1 MINIKSVKQ
10 LKELDTCEPYI
21 CINYDE
27 VLPLYMSDRNYTTKD
42 KIIQIKVALE
52 ITYDNKPNYRL
63 SLIHHEIN
71 QTILVYIIHP
81 CVTFYRVTCYGTE
94 WHFKIFRK
102 KFEASSQ

>member
-1 MINIKSVKQ
+1 
-10 LKELDTCEPYI
+10 
-21 CINYDE
+21 
-27 VLPLYMSDRNYTTKD
+27 MSDRNYTTKD

-102 KFEASSQ
+102 KFEASSQWYLDSEYINGNGVLEANGNKDKQL